1 MGTWIEE
8 KESFLISSKPNERKE
23 KNGRG
28 LVLSGGKLW
37 DFFFHVIVW
46 GLGFGEFCQWDNNYI
61 SVKKLFSLFW
71 AMSFICHFGS
81 GLSKSGGKVYCVR
94 E

>member
-37 DFFFHVIVW
+37 DFFFSRNC
-46 GLGFGEFCQWDNNYI
+46 LGFGVWRI
-61 SVKKLFSLFW
+61 
-71 AMSFICHFGS
+71 
-81 GLSKSGGKVYCVR
+81 LSMGQ
-94 E
+94 

>member
-1 MGTWIEE
+1 M
-8 KESFLISSKPNERKE
+8 KE
-23 KNGRG
+23 KKKMEE
-28 LVLSGGKLW
+28 VLFCQVGNCGI
-37 DFFFHVIVW
+37 FFFHVIVW